1 MRNFVV
7 VAVVLCVLGAVP
19 ALADDG
25 AVLQPTL
32 NQIGLGGLQVMS
44 DAEGM
49 QVRGMSASAEATSLS
64 LFSLILA
71 DPETGNQFV
80 QVGTDFARAT
90 DENVGLNEEA
100 SAEASSAVNLAAFDI
115 EWSVNT
121 VQTFA
126 AILVTPGA
134 GVGGGAMAQ
143 SPAINLFF
151 PPVP

>member
-1 MRNFVV
+1 MRN
-7 VAVVLCVLGAVP
+7 ALALVLLVGAVP

-44 DAEGM
+44 DGEGM
-49 QVRGMSASAEATSLS
+49 QVRGMSASAEASSLS
-64 LFSLILA
+64 LFNLILA

-80 QVGTDFARAT
+80 QAGTDFARAA
-90 DENVGLNEEA
+90 DENAGLNEEA
-100 SAEASSAVNLAAFDI
+100 SAEASSAVTLAGFNI

-121 VQTFA
+121 VQTFQ
-126 AILVTPGA
+126 AILASPGA

-151 PPVP
+151 PAVP